1 MVLLHSYSY
10 YSIIEI
16 HSADISGSHITP
28 AKPDSFAPSKILAKL
43 SLNQIKAIPKNA
55 QTTAQLYASHTQVK

>member
-16 HSADISGSHITP
+16 HSADVSGSHITP
-28 AKPDSFAPSKILAKL
+28 VEPDFFAPSKILAKL
-43 SLNQIKAIPKNA
+43 SLNQRKAMPKNA
-55 QTTAQLYASHTQVK
+55 QTTAQLHSSQMLVK